1 MIRRPP
7 RSTRTDTLFPY
18 TTLFRSARTCPS
30 TLSVFGRAGITRT
43 APPKD
48 ESPNDV
54 PCGPR
59 STSIRSIS
67 TSLMST
73 LVLAATPPA
82 FVIGV
87 SQKYVATVVPDE
99 TFWTDGAQMEAR
111 LVGKECV
118 GTCKSRWSQ
127 YP

>member
-1 MIRRPP
+1 M
-7 RSTRTDTLFPY
+7 
-18 TTLFRSARTCPS
+18 LFR
-30 TLSVFGRAGITRT
+30 SVFGRAGITRT

-73 LVLAATPPA
+73 LVLAAKPPE

-87 SQKYVATVVPDE
+87 SPKYVATVVPDE
-99 TFWTDGAQMEAR
+99 KFWKDGDVSR
-111 LVGKECV
+111 PRIIIDDPTGSLVRSEEH
-118 GTCKSRWSQ
+118 TSEL
-127 YP
+127 

>member
-1 MIRRPP
+1 M
-7 RSTRTDTLFPY
+7 
-18 TTLFRSARTCPS
+18 LFR
-30 TLSVFGRAGITRT
+30 SVFGRAGITRT

-73 LVLAATPPA
+73 LVLAAKPPE

-87 SQKYVATVVPDE
+87 SPKYVATVVPDE
-99 TFWTDGAQMEAR
+99 KFWKAGDVSRPRLIIDEIGREACR
-111 LVGKECV
+111 ARV
-118 GTCKSRWSQ
+118 
-127 YP
+127 